1 MKELILASASPR
13 RKEILDSLGVLFCVN
28 ASNFDESSITEKDPI
43 KKCILTARGKAESL
57 FKVLK
62 QGNDY
67 NPQKLI
73 LAADTLVFAENTT
86 IPNEKIIFGKPK
98 NKKEA
103 EMMLKSHS
111 GSVHFVVSAICLLDC
126 ETGRIS
132 EKQNI
137 SKVFFKPLSD
147 EEISAYLKTEE
158 WNDAAGGYKIQG
170 KASFFIEKI
179 EGSYT
184 GIVGLPVRELYE
196 LLSEKVFINL
206 F

>member
-13 RKEILDSLGVLFCVN
+13 RKEILDSLGVLFCIKT
-28 ASNFDESSITEKDPI
+28 SNFDESSINETDPV

-57 FKVLK
+57 FKTFP
-62 QGNDY
+62 QSES
-67 NPQKLI
+67 PQKLI
-73 LAADTLVFAENTT
+73 LAADTLIFTENAVA
-86 IPNEKIIFGKPK
+86 PNTKIIFGKPK
-98 NKKEA
+98 NKTEA

-111 GSVHFVVSAICLLDC
+111 GRSHFVVSAICLLDC
-126 ETGRIS
+126 ETGLIS

-147 EEISAYLKTEE
+147 EEISAYIKTKE
-158 WNDAAGGYKIQG
+158 WKDAAGGYKIQG
-170 KASFFIEKI
+170 KASLFIDKI

-196 LLSEKVFINL
+196 LLSEKGFINL